1 MLFKT
6 VLVILLYV
14 SGVWGQNGWGVTYAP
29 ETICGL
35 KGSSVDM
42 HCSYSYPKSHSVQKT
57 FWFIHQNPTQE
68 PKDLSLDQEYSDRV
82 EYLGNR
88 NNDCTFRIKQLRE
101 SDSKTYHFRF
111 LTYNADGR
119 YSGEPGVTL
128 DVTALQ
134 VIMYPDTVTE
144 GQSVTL
150 TCSTTCTL
158 TGLPA
163 FTWYR
168 DGSPLSFTTQTHQ
181 LTASS
186 EDRGRY
192 SCAVKGY
199 KDLPSLV
206 VALTVNYPPKS
217 VAVLVS
223 PSAEIE
229 GGSSV
234 TLTCSS
240 DANPPVNS
248 YTWYQDNTRLR
259 TIYGQTNT
267 IAKFTYSNTG
277 EYFCKV
283 WNGIGTVS
291 FPPILLYLKLLC
303 LKFKITPNSFTE
315 GEMVTLTCENNCPY
329 GYRSSIEFRKNG
341 QRLSKYNPKKFS
353 ARSEDAGNYSCGLSY
368 YKHSS
373 SNVVFLQ
380 EKYPPQGT
388 TVSVSGEIVEGSSV
402 TLTCSSDANPPV
414 NRYTWLK
421 GNRAVSSETEGPE
434 ASYTIKHITQQDAG
448 EYYCEARNWIGTY
461 RSPPKL
467 LDVQYSPKNTSISV
481 SHSGEIMEGSSVN
494 LTCSSDANPPVQNY
508 TWFKKNKTRVWQ
520 AGSGQSL
527 NFPYLQSW
535 NRGWYYCVSENKHGA
550 KNSAAVSLKVYYA
563 PKNTSVSL
571 SPSGEIME
579 GISVTLTCSSD
590 ANPPVQN
597 YTWFKKNRA
606 VSSWRKSGLNHSIT
620 NIVSQESGQY
630 YCEVQNQ
637 LGTQNSTTETINV
650 QYPPKNTSVS
660 VSPSGEIV
668 EGSSVILT
676 CSSDANPPVQ
686 NYTWFKKN
694 ETGVWQAGSGQSLTL
709 SNFESWNSGHYYC
722 LSQNKHGAQNST
734 ALLATAQGGQTVAVA
749 VPAAVGVGAI
759 VALVFLGVVWVRR
772 RTSETGH
779 TEGDREG
786 NKGPIYGNVS
796 GTPMSHNQEE
806 LLYST
811 VCCPQSEDEVQ
822 YASVQFLPSG
832 AGPRPPA
839 STVTEECVLY
849 STVQKHQ
856 T

>member
-14 SGVWGQNGWGVTYAP
+14 SGVLGQNGWRVTYTP

-42 HCSYSYPKSHSVQKT
+42 RCSYLYPKSHTVQKT
-57 FWFIHQNPTQE
+57 FWFIHQNPIPE
-68 PKDLSLDQEYSDRV
+68 LDDLSLDPEYSDRV
-82 EYLGNR
+82 EYLGNKK
-88 NNDCTFRIKQLRE
+88 NNCTFRINQLRE
-101 SDSKTYHFRF
+101 SDREAYHFRF
-111 LTYNADGR
+111 LTNREDSRYTGR
-119 YSGEPGVTL
+119 PGLTL
-128 DVTALQ
+128 EVTALR

-168 DGSPLSFTTQTHQ
+168 DRSPLSFTTQTHQ

-186 EDRGRY
+186 EDGGRY

-199 KDLPSLV
+199 GHLPSPA
-206 VALTVNYPPKS
+206 VALTVNYPP
-217 VAVLVS
+217 
-223 PSAEIE
+223 
-229 GGSSV
+229 
-234 TLTCSS
+234 
-240 DANPPVNS
+240 
-248 YTWYQDNTRLR
+248 
-259 TIYGQTNT
+259 
-267 IAKFTYSNTG
+267 
-277 EYFCKV
+277 
-283 WNGIGTVS
+283 
-291 FPPILLYLKLLC
+291 
-303 LKFKITPNSFTE
+303 
-315 GEMVTLTCENNCPY
+315 
-329 GYRSSIEFRKNG
+329 
-341 QRLSKYNPKKFS
+341 
-353 ARSEDAGNYSCGLSY
+353 
-368 YKHSS
+368 
-373 SNVVFLQ
+373 
-380 EKYPPQGT
+380 QGT
-388 TVSVSGEIVEGSSV
+388 TVSFSGEIVEGSSV

-421 GNRAVSSETEGPE
+421 GNRTVSSATGGPE
-434 ASYTIKHITQQDAG
+434 ASYTIKHITRQDSG
-448 EYYCEARNWIGTY
+448 EYYCEAGNWIGTH

-467 LDVQYSPKNTSISV
+467 LDVQYSPKNTSVSV
-481 SHSGEIMEGSSVN
+481 
-494 LTCSSDANPPVQNY
+494 
-508 TWFKKNKTRVWQ
+508 
-520 AGSGQSL
+520 
-527 NFPYLQSW
+527 
-535 NRGWYYCVSENKHGA
+535 
-550 KNSAAVSLKVYYA
+550 
-563 PKNTSVSL
+563 
-571 SPSGEIME
+571 SPSGEIVE

-597 YTWFKKNRA
+597 YTWFKEKRA
-606 VSSWRKSGLNHSIT
+606 VSSRRKSGLNHTIT
-620 NIVSQESGQY
+620 NILSQESGQY

-637 LGTQNSTTETINV
+637 VGTQNSTTETINV

-668 EGSSVILT
+668 EGSSVTLT

-709 SNFESWNSGHYYC
+709 SNFRSWNSGHYYC
-722 LSQNKHGAQNST
+722 VSENKHGPQNST
-734 ALLATAQGGQTVAVA
+734 ALLATVQGGQIVAVA
-749 VPAAVGVGAI
+749 AAVGVGAI

-772 RTSETGH
+772 RKSTNVTVH

-786 NKGPIYGNVS
+786 NKGPIYSNVS
-796 GTPMSHNQEE
+796 GTPMSHTETLCTDRGNGEVPLYSSVQPSNTHNQVE

-839 STVTEECVLY
+839 STVTEDCVLY
-849 STVQKHQ
+849 STVRKHQ